1 MALAS
6 PPPIT
11 WVTAD
16 AAYGQEWRFRRI
28 LEETAV
34 GYVLAVPRS
43 QQVPR
48 AAPVTPRLALPPAPI
63 CNYWPLWSAC
73 SGRFATPSG
82 RTARVGRILASSE
95 QGLTC

>member
-6 PPPIT
+6 PLPIT

-48 AAPVTPRLALPPAPI
+48 AAPVTPGLALPLPRSVTTGPFGLRA
-63 CNYWPLWSAC
+63 LGVSQLLQGEQRG
-73 SGRFATPSG
+73 SGEFW
-82 RTARVGRILASSE
+82 RVVSRV
-95 QGLTC
+95 